1 MNINAV
7 NLNLLVAFDALFEEL
22 SVTRAARRAG
32 VTQPAMSNTLS
43 QLRSLFDD
51 ALFVRHRTGLTPTAR
66 ASELSEPIRKGL
78 RLLQGALTGP
88 SFEPST
94 SERRFVIAASDYV
107 ELVLL
112 PALLRRLSQ
121 EAPGVRLALRPWG
134 LHEAPPELARGEI
147 DLMLG
152 FYDKLPPHHH
162 QQPLFDDEYVCVVR
176 RRHPTVKSRL
186 TLRHYLQLSH
196 VLVSAKTDGLG
207 SVDRALLALGK
218 QRRIGAR
225 VSHFLTVPVLVA
237 QTDFVAALDRRVA
250 EVFAG
255 PLGLKLFPPPL
266 KLPKGTI
273 GQVWHEQQ
281 EGDPGQRWLRQ
292 LIAEVASK
300 LRTSASETG
309 RARST

>member
-1 MNINAV
+1 MNIGAV

-32 VTQPAMSNTLS
+32 VTQPAMSNTLA

-66 ASELSEPIRKGL
+66 AKALAEPIRKGL
-78 RLLQGALTGP
+78 QLLQGALTGP
-88 SFEPST
+88 SFDPAT
-94 SERRFVIAASDYV
+94 SDRRFVLATSDYV

-112 PALLRRLSQ
+112 PALLRRLSEQ
-121 EAPGVRLALRPWG
+121 APGVQLALRPWG
-134 LHEAPPELARGEI
+134 LHEAPPELARGEV

-152 FYDKLPPHHH
+152 FYDKLPPHHYE
-162 QQPLFDDEYVCVVR
+162 QPLFHDEYVCVVR
-176 RRHPTVKSRL
+176 RRHPTVKSKL
-186 TLRHYLQLSH
+186 TLAQYLQLSH
-196 VLVSAKTDGLG
+196 VLVSARSDSLG

-218 QRRIGAR
+218 KRRIGAR
-225 VSHFLTVPVLVA
+225 VSHFLTVPVLVS

-266 KLPKGTI
+266 KLPRGTI

-281 EGDPGQRWLRQ
+281 HGDAGQRWLRA
-292 LIAEVASK
+292 LIAEVARE
-300 LRTSASETG
+300 L
-309 RARST
+309 

>member
-1 MNINAV
+1 MNISGV
-7 NLNLLVAFDALFEEL
+7 NLNLLVAFDALYEER

-43 QLRSLFDD
+43 QLRGLFGD

-66 ASELSEPIRKGL
+66 ANELAEPIRKGL
-78 RLLQGALTGP
+78 RLLQSALTGP
-88 SFEPST
+88 RFDPAT
-94 SERRFVIAASDYV
+94 SERRFVVAASDYV

-112 PALLRRLSQ
+112 PALLRRLNQ
-121 EAPGVRLALRPWG
+121 DAPQVRLALRPWG
-134 LHEAPPELARGEI
+134 LHEAPPELARGEA

-152 FYDKLPPHHH
+152 FYGQLPPHHYE
-162 QQPLFDDEYVCVVR
+162 QALFDDEYVCVVR
-176 RRHPTVKSRL
+176 RHHPTVKSKL
-186 TLRHYLQLSH
+186 TLAKYLQLSH
-196 VLVSAKTDGLG
+196 VLVSANAEGTG

-218 QRRIGAR
+218 QRTIGAR

-237 QTDFVAALDRRVA
+237 QTDLVAALDRRVA
-250 EVFAG
+250 QVFAG

-281 EGDPGQRWLRQ
+281 HADPGQRWLRA
-292 LIAEVASK
+292 LIADVASK
-300 LRTSASETG
+300 L
-309 RARST
+309 

>member
-1 MNINAV
+1 MNIRAV

-43 QLRSLFDD
+43 QLRALFGD

-66 ASELSEPIRKGL
+66 AKDLAEPIRKGL
-78 RLLQGALTGP
+78 SLLQGALTGP
-88 SFEPST
+88 SFEPAT
-94 SERRFVIAASDYV
+94 SERRFVVASSDYV

-112 PALLRRLSQ
+112 PALLRRLSKQ
-121 EAPGVRLALRPWG
+121 APHVRLQLRPWG

-152 FYDKLPPHHH
+152 FYDKLPPHHYE
-162 QQPLFDDEYVCVVR
+162 QPLFDDEYVCLVR
-176 RRHPTVKSRL
+176 RRHPTVKNQL
-186 TLRHYLQLSH
+186 TLAQYLELSH
-196 VLVSAKTDGLG
+196 VLVTARADSTG
-207 SVDRALLALGK
+207 SVDRALGALGK
-218 QRRIGAR
+218 KRTIGAR
-225 VSHFLTVPVLVA
+225 VSHFLTVPALVA

-250 EVFAG
+250 EVFAA

-273 GQVWHEQQ
+273 GQVWHDQQ
-281 EGDPGQRWLRQ
+281 HTDPGQRWLRA
-292 LIAEVASK
+292 LIADV
-300 LRTSASETG
+300 SATL
-309 RARST
+309 